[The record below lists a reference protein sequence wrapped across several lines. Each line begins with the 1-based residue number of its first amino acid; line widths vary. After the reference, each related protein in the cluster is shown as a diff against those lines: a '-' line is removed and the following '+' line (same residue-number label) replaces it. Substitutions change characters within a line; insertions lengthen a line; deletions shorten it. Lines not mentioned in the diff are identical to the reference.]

1 MALHETLKNAK
12 IVEEIFA
19 YLLEKGCPKIN
30 VLLEIKETETT
41 FTVVLDYNERLMKK
55 LKKDIYC
62 CRDQE
67 LEEYGWELMGE
78 NECEELH
85 TLGMLIDNYET
96 SVEDDV
102 VTIVFHRLKLV

>member
-19 YLLEKGCPKIN
+19 YLLEKGCSKIN
-30 VLLEIKETETT
+30 VTLEIKETETV
-41 FTVVLDYNERLMKK
+41 FTVVLDYDEQLLKK

-62 CRDQE
+62 SREQE

-85 TLGMLIDNYET
+85 TLGMLIDNYDAT
-96 SVEDDV
+96 VEDDI
-102 VTIVFHRLKLV
+102 VTIVFHRLKLS

>member
-30 VLLEIKETETT
+30 VSLEIKDKETT
-41 FTVVLDYNERLMKK
+41 FIVIIDYNEKLLKK
-55 LKKDIYC
+55 LKSDIYC

-96 SVEDDV
+96 TVENDL
-102 VTIVFHRLKLV
+102 VTIVFHRLK

>member
-12 IVEEIFA
+12 IVEEIFS
-19 YLLEKGCPKIN
+19 YLLEHGCQKIN
-30 VLLEIKETETT
+30 VTLEVKETETT
-41 FTVVLDYNERLMKK
+41 FTVVLDDDKKLLERLR
-55 LKKDIYC
+55 KDIYC

-85 TLGMLIDNYET
+85 TLGMLIDHYDKVYENDQVIIT
-96 SVEDDV
+96 
-102 VTIVFHRLKLV
+102 FHRLK

>member
-30 VLLEIKETETT
+30 VTLEITDTETA
-41 FTVVLDYNERLMKK
+41 FTVVLDYDEELMKEMK
-55 LKKDIYC
+55 SDIYC

-85 TLGMLIDNYET
+85 TLGMLIDKYD
-96 SVEDDV
+96 SKVEDGV
-102 VTIVFHRLKLV
+102 VTIVFHRLK